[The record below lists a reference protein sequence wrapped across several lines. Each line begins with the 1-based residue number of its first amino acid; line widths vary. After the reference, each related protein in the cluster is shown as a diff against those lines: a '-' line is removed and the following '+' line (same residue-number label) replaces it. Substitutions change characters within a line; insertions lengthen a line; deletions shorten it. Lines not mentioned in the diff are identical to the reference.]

1 MSCAK
6 YNCPFSSFIG
16 SKALN
21 DAGISYTEVDQAVV
35 GYCYGQSI
43 NPTLYN
49 PLQLASSFRAKQSYI
64 IYWFFR

>member
-6 YNCPFSSFIG
+6 YNCPFILFIG

-35 GYCYGQSI
+35 GYCYGKSI
-43 NPTLYN
+43 NLTPYN
-49 PLQLASSFRAKQSYI
+49 PLQLASSFRDKQS
-64 IYWFFR
+64 

>member
-1 MSCAK
+1 MSHAK
-6 YNCPFSSFIG
+6 YNRPFSSFTG

-43 NPTLYN
+43 HLTAYN
-49 PLQLASSFRAKQSYI
+49 LQLASSFRAKQSYI